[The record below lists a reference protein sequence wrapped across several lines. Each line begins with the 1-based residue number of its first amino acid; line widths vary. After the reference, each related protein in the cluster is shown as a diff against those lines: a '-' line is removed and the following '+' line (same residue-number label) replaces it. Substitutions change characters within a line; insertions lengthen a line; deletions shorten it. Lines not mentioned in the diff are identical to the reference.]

1 MNFQD
6 CFTEYASLIEAQVFE
21 FGFTLVMKHLAEN
34 NIWNNLQKYDTTV
47 EIFAIIAII
56 LITDN
61 HKGDQSIWKKS

>member
-1 MNFQD
+1 MNFSD

-61 HKGDQSIWKKS
+61 HKGD

>member
-1 MNFQD
+1 
-6 CFTEYASLIEAQVFE
+6 
-21 FGFTLVMKHLAEN
+21 MKHLAEN

-61 HKGDQSIWKKS
+61 HKGD